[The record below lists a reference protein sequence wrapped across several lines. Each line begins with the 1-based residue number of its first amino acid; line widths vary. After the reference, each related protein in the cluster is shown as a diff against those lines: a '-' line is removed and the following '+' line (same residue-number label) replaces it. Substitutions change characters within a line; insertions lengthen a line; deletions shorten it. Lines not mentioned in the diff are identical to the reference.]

1 LTNEVL
7 LDPHFEKFASP
18 LGHVLLE
25 FNYLEMDVGRLL
37 ARLLRQD
44 DVTAAVLG
52 GSLSFSVKT
61 GLIRTLAKLKVQ
73 DAEIH
78 NEIMALIKEAKR
90 VNGLRNRYIHA
101 EYMPVLGPNDELLE
115 MLHRRLRDSDKTID
129 ASTGDALRDLL
140 LPVDEDSLR
149 KLAHEINDLA
159 LRTRV
164 LAENIA
170 DSLP

>member
-1 LTNEVL
+1 
-7 LDPHFEKFASP
+7 
-18 LGHVLLE
+18 
-25 FNYLEMDVGRLL
+25 
-37 ARLLRQD
+37 
-44 DVTAAVLG
+44 
-52 GSLSFSVKT
+52 
-61 GLIRTLAKLKVQ
+61 
-73 DAEIH
+73 
-78 NEIMALIKEAKR
+78 
-90 VNGLRNRYIHA
+90 
-101 EYMPVLGPNDELLE
+101 

>member
-1 LTNEVL
+1 
-7 LDPHFEKFASP
+7 
-18 LGHVLLE
+18 
-25 FNYLEMDVGRLL
+25 
-37 ARLLRQD
+37 
-44 DVTAAVLG
+44 
-52 GSLSFSVKT
+52 VKT

-129 ASTGDALRDLL
+129 ASTGTHFVICFYLL
-140 LPVDEDSLR
+140 MKTVYENSL
-149 KLAHEINDLA
+149 
-159 LRTRV
+159 TR
-164 LAENIA
+164 LTI
-170 DSLP
+170 